1 MNNRPIVTVI
11 FFLVA
16 CSFMISATDSS
27 LTREPGLFFYGNH
40 SKLQSLDGKQIRLLN
55 SQKTRFS
62 ILKEDVSGSGEK
74 FGLEFGFSVWYN
86 KVFANI
92 FEIKNGSYQLALR
105 YLYHPDSSNVN
116 LQLRVNG
123 KFVLL
128 SFPVPLAEFSE
139 HRKFTFKLSVDE
151 NRGSITAILDG
162 LQKKAESRYLKPGS
176 ASEIIFGS
184 MYRDGDCMDLIL
196 RDLKLTINGELKH
209 RWKFTEVSG
218 STAYDSEGD
227 LDIKIDNPGWQMSY
241 YYNWQPAPLPDS
253 SRLKDVTSFYRL
265 NTNNRKA
272 ALEEKPNGIL
282 TGNLL
287 PVEMDSLDLVSVK
300 LDTVY
305 KRLYAVLRSLEKSE
319 KKLLTFS
326 LYLPAMTE
334 KEYRERLNL
343 IPEPGR
349 RQYPGWITYTGAGIV
364 ALLIPLFII
373 IRRLRHKKNE
383 PVTAGNQVSEFFPD
397 DIKPGIKN
405 LITLFGGLRLI
416 DRDGSEIQSELT
428 PKLQEIFSAVLYYS
442 TFGKTPSVPLRKLE
456 KIIWSDIPKEKLK
469 NNRNVAFSK
478 IRKTLNKLDS
488 VKLEIDDDR
497 VLLTT
502 APPVTNEMAQLASL
516 FSLLEVKGKI
526 SIDVVMEKFSGIIK
540 GGTILEGIKS
550 DWAERERFALS
561 NRILE
566 ILLLRCAYLYESKD
580 FHACNKTAGF
590 VDLFDP
596 ANEEAFKYKLRSLF
610 HLGRHSLV
618 EEAWQTFQKEY
629 ETVYGKKYPHS
640 IQTILKN

>member
-1 MNNRPIVTVI
+1 MIKRSIITVI

-16 CSFMISATDSS
+16 FSFMIGATDTS

-40 SKLQSLDGKQIRLLN
+40 SRLQSLDGKEIRLLD
-55 SQKTRFS
+55 SQKTKFS

-74 FGLEFGFSVWYN
+74 YGLEFGFSVWYN
-86 KVFANI
+86 RVFANI
-92 FEIKNGSYQLALR
+92 FEIRNSSYQLALR
-105 YLYHPDSSNVN
+105 YLYHPDSMIVN
-116 LQLRVNG
+116 LQVRVNG
-123 KFVLL
+123 RFVLL
-128 SFPVPLAEFSE
+128 SFPVPLSEFTE
-139 HRKFTFKLSVDE
+139 KRKFTFKLSVDE
-151 NRGSITAILDG
+151 NKGSVTAILDG
-162 LQKKAESRYLKPGS
+162 IQKKAESRYLKPGKE
-176 ASEIIFGS
+176 SEINFGAN
-184 MYRDGDCMDLIL
+184 YRDNDCMDLIL
-196 RDLKLTINGELKH
+196 RDLKLIINGELKH
-209 RWKFTEVSG
+209 RWKFSEVTG
-218 STAYDSEGD
+218 ITAYDSEGD
-227 LDIKIDNPGWQMSY
+227 LDLKIDNPGWQMNW
-241 YYNWQPAPLPDS
+241 YYNWQPALLPDS
-253 SRLKDVTSFYRL
+253 SRLKDITSFYRL

-272 ALEEKPNGIL
+272 ALEEKPNGII

-287 PVEMDSLDLVSVK
+287 PVEMDSLHLVSVK

-305 KRLYAVLRSLEKSE
+305 KRLYAVLRSVEKSK
-319 KKLLTFS
+319 KKLLTYS
-326 LYLPAMTE
+326 LNLPAMTE

-349 RQYPGWITYTGAGIV
+349 KQYPGWITYTGAGIV

-373 IRRLRHKKNE
+373 IRRRRQKKNE
-383 PVTAGNQVSEFFPD
+383 PVTAGNHVNEFFPD
-397 DIKPGIKN
+397 DIKPEVKN
-405 LITLFGGLRLI
+405 VITLFGGLRLI
-416 DRDGSEIQSELT
+416 DRDGSEIQAELT
-428 PKLQEIFSAVLYYS
+428 PKLQEIFSAILYYT
-442 TFGKTPSVPLRKLE
+442 TFGKTPTVPLRKLE
-456 KIIWSDIPKEKLK
+456 NIIWSDIRKEKLK

-478 IRKTLNKLDS
+478 LRKTLNKLDS

-497 VLLTT
+497 VCLTT
-502 APPVTNEMAQLASL
+502 APPVTNEMAELASL

-526 SIDVVMEKFSGIIK
+526 SIDAVMEKFTGIIK